1 MVQLYKDINLVAIHV
16 YRVPPGWWFQI
27 FFDEQKPILALFEMI
42 QTEEHI
48 LGGGLSGLQREPSE
62 FLFIVHISGKNKT

>member
-1 MVQLYKDINLVAIHV
+1 MVSD
-16 YRVPPGWWFQI
+16 

-48 LGGGLSGLQREPSE
+48 LGGGLSGLSANLLS
-62 FLFIVHISGKNKT
+62 FSL